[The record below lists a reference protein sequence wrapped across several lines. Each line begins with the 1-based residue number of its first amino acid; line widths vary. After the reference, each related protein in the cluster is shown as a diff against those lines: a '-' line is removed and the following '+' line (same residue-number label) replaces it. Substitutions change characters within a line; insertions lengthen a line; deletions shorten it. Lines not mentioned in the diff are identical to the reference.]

1 MSCKVIKGQAYQQS
15 GVILMARLI
24 SNAGVYVSQAAISS
38 ITCGVYDT
46 ASPNQVVASP
56 SVSVASTIYDTL
68 QTNLLWTKDALGYN
82 FKYELP
88 SSALPRGNKTYRVEF
103 RVTPVGGQQYHI
115 VFEIQTERLLSAD

>member
-1 MSCKVIKGQAYQQS
+1 MSCKVIKGMAYQQS
-15 GVILMARLI
+15 GTILMARLI
-24 SNAGVYVSQAAISS
+24 SNAGIYASQAAISS
-38 ITCGVYDT
+38 IACEVYDT
-46 ASPNQVVASP
+46 ANPNTVVLSPTVV
-56 SVSVASTIYDTL
+56 VASTIYDTL

-88 SSALPRGNKTYRVEF
+88 SAGLPRGGKTYRVEF